1 MKDQIINLLKEKS
14 VTKQIVYDQT
24 KNTFKILKT
33 VLQNI
38 VDEYNENL
46 KDADERVLFE
56 YRDRGIF
63 EAEIKAAGDLLIFN
77 MHSNIFEFDY
87 GHPIWRNPDAKNN
100 PLKTYSGII
109 SIFNFLADSF
119 KYQRLDDMGYLIG
132 RVFINMDGSFFVEGR
147 RELGFYYPA
156 FGNHMVTY
164 DNMREMVESA
174 IHYALKFDLLVPP
187 YEDVKVISVATMKEK
202 INKSKVRTA
211 KRMGFAYNVDIDRAT
226 EPDTYSDSE

>member
-132 RVFINMDGSFFVEGR
+132 RVFITWMEVFLLKDVENSGSIIR
-147 RELGFYYPA
+147 P
-156 FGNHMVTY
+156 
-164 DNMREMVESA
+164 
-174 IHYALKFDLLVPP
+174 LV
-187 YEDVKVISVATMKEK
+187 I
-202 INKSKVRTA
+202 IW
-211 KRMGFAYNVDIDRAT
+211 
-226 EPDTYSDSE
+226 